1 MKNFILILLLGISL
15 HGFGQEK
22 KPIQD
27 SIAKDSSEVH
37 VEVKEA
43 VMDKDSTDIYE
54 DIKKYSEK
62 SKVSKML
69 HKWIFREP
77 EKKSKSSQKKSSPVY
92 AKYSDRIIRE
102 ITVQSFDPFGYSL
115 EDTTKTPHSWFQK
128 LGNTVHV
135 KSKPMAINKYFLFD
149 EGQVIDTFLINE
161 TARLLRQQNY
171 VRDVQLLPIKTSDGR
186 DSIDLKVKVLD
197 SWSLLPKVRLGGSK
211 SKVGLRERNFI
222 GMGHEAN
229 LYYSKRYSD
238 GNTGFEA
245 SYKVPNIRNTF
256 IDAYGKY
263 SVDLDHFYDRY
274 VSVDKEFYSSLTRW
288 AGGMF
293 FQERFLERPLP
304 DANNEFMA
312 KTFKYRYHN
321 YWGGYSIP
329 VSKDIGIE
337 GVRTNLIFSLRAS
350 LLNYKRTP
358 SEEFDPENFFSNER
372 FMLGSV
378 SLSSREF
385 IQDAFIFRN
394 GEVEDVPIGSLFQ
407 LTSGVQRKNKR
418 DRFYLGAR
426 ATNGTYFNWGFLS
439 TNLELGTFF
448 LNKSKPEQTTISLN
462 VNYFSNIW
470 HFGDR
475 WRVRQ
480 FIKPQ
485 VVLGFNRLDSRA
497 DRLGLNE
504 NPYFTGVHSN
514 EYINY
519 GNKKRY
525 IDYKNG
531 NIEGFDSDILGTRK
545 YLLEFQTQFYSP
557 WNIFGFHINPFTNI
571 SLGYLQGGNDDFKSD
586 SFYSSFGLGVIV
598 RNDYLVFDSFELS
611 FAFYPKMPGEGNYIF
626 RSNAFKPEDFGF
638 QNFQVEPP
646 RTVIY
651 E

>member
-1 MKNFILILLLGISL
+1 MKNYFLILIFAISL
-15 HGFGQEK
+15 QGFGQEE

-27 SIAKDSSEVH
+27 SISRDSSRVRSDI
-37 VEVKEA
+37 KEA
-43 VMDKDSTDIYE
+43 EKEKDSTDIYQ

-62 SKVSKML
+62 SKFSKTL
-69 HKWIFREP
+69 HKLLFREP
-77 EKKSKSSQKKSSPVY
+77 EKKSDQSKKNLPPDYSQY
-92 AKYSDRIIRE
+92 TGRIIRE
-102 ITVQSFDPFGYSL
+102 ATVKSYDPFGYSL
-115 EDTTKTPHSWFQK
+115 KDTTKTPRSWFQK
-128 LGNTVHV
+128 LGNTVHI
-135 KSKPMAINKYFLFD
+135 KSKPMAINKYFLF
-149 EGQVIDTFLINE
+149 EKGQEIDTFLLNE
-161 TARLLRQQNY
+161 SARLLRQQKY
-171 VRDVQLLPIKTSDGR
+171 VRDVRLIPIDANGG
-186 DSIDLKVKVLD
+186 DSLDLEVKVLD

-256 IDAYGKY
+256 IDAFGKY
-263 SVDLDHFYDRY
+263 DIDLDHFYDRY
-274 VSVDKEFYSSLTRW
+274 ISLDKEFYSSLTRW

-293 FQERFLERPLP
+293 FQERFLERPLL
-304 DANNEFMA
+304 DAFDEFED
-312 KTFKYRYHN
+312 KTFKYRYHS
-321 YWGGYSIP
+321 YWGGYAIP
-329 VSKDIGIE
+329 ISEDFGQDKPN
-337 GVRTNLIFSLRAS
+337 TNLILSLRAS

-372 FMLGSV
+372 FLLGSV
-378 SLSSREF
+378 ALSSRQF
-385 IQDAFIFRN
+385 IQDAFIFRD
-394 GEVEDVPIGSLFQ
+394 GEVEDVPIGSLYAI
-407 LTSGVQRKNKR
+407 TSGVQRKKQHSR
-418 DRFYLGAR
+418 LYLGVK
-426 ATNGTYFNWGFLS
+426 ATNGTYFKWGFLS
-439 TNLELGTFF
+439 TNFEAGSYFNESNL
-448 LNKSKPEQTTISLN
+448 EQTTVSLN

-470 HFGDR
+470 HLGER

-485 VVLGFNRLDSRA
+485 IVLGFNRLNSRA

-504 NPYFTGVHSN
+504 DPYYTGVHSN

-557 WNIFGFHINPFTNI
+557 WNLFGFHVNPYSNI
-571 SLGYLQGGNDDFKSD
+571 SLGYLEGGKSD
-586 SFYSSFGLGVIV
+586 YESNNFYSSFGLGVIV

-611 FAFYPKMPGEGNYIF
+611 FAFYPKMPGEGNNIF

-638 QNFQVEPP
+638 QNFQVETP